1 MKRRQAEP
9 RQDPVKR
16 LRIEHRSP
24 TAQPF
29 ARDRSTQSSEL
40 ERAVRFRHVNPPSE
54 DENKNDADVDIIAIH
69 GLDTKSPDTW
79 VWKDLKN
86 PLQPTVNWLEDQNML
101 PALVGRARILT
112 CDWPADLYESSQL
125 IPRTIDEF
133 ARLLLDGI
141 QSHTRE
147 DRPILF
153 IASCLG
159 GIILMKALDMA
170 SQEYSSIRAATR
182 GVIFLATPFRGTSF
196 QDVAA
201 WVEPLLK
208 KWASIR
214 SENVTSLLHNTTQ
227 SFDLSELVRR
237 FTQLCKDQEY
247 EIFTFYERGVTDLSR
262 KLPRVL
268 GIWWS
273 TPKPLVDQSSA
284 TLDIVAHPLSLD
296 RSHVLMNKFQG
307 PDKDSDPD
315 YAKVSEKV
323 ECFLKK
329 IREGTL
335 LEKADVYMRDKHYTK
350 IIFQIQRL
358 SGEYLSMDQCYI
370 NLAIVEQLG
379 KERSGSLSSPFSL
392 SARWKVET
400 PAEKLQVK
408 LPRLFEPYKM
418 LDGSMKKPRRI
429 LIRGRAGIGK
439 TTLCK
444 KIVHDFNH
452 GNMWKGLFK
461 RVLWVPLRNLKS
473 NKPRNFEELF
483 HHEYFI
489 RQPEGEDHARRLSS
503 ALAKALKTVDERTL
517 FVLDGLDEVQNWNG
531 EQDNESL
538 FFSELLN
545 QPDVIITTRPH
556 AIFPTGFTQPDLEL
570 ETVGFYPNQ
579 VQHYLKKVVKD
590 PLIVRDIQLS
600 LRKHWLIRSLV
611 RIPIQL
617 DAFCLSWNDISKNPI
632 PETMTTIY
640 EAIVFR
646 LWKKD
651 IVRLRGKKPGPYYT
665 HARPWEI
672 EENTIPERELLER
685 FAFSGMYSNLVEFQP
700 EHQDAVH
707 KLVQPSRVNF
717 SFHDRL
723 GRLSFLRAS
732 DPSAD
737 ASNQSYHFLHLTFQE
752 FFAAQYF
759 VRQWKPKKCLEYLDL
774 NSKTLSTF
782 RVNPVDFLNQN
793 KYSSRY
799 DIVWRFTV
807 GLFDSKVEVPEFFDQ
822 LENGKRLDLLGP
834 THQRLVRHC
843 LCETDNSTY
852 LESRPELVNNLSQWL
867 LVECDLM
874 GPSFFVAD
882 TQIPDQLFQTA
893 LKTVDKDIDKT
904 VQILRALKWSVKR
917 YLSDATIEYLLA
929 LLQNA
934 DSVDVQYA
942 SMEALVGRSNLS
954 KDTIMKLVKLLQD
967 DNANVDARDASAKLI
982 GNQVE
987 LPEEIVTTLLTLLQN
1002 ENATTQTFAAKA
1014 LGEHSNLSKGAIT
1027 AIVALLECANSDID
1041 ARTDIERETQ
1051 WKFQVAVCKA
1061 LEKQSNLMEKAA
1073 GILENLQ
1080 ELLGSS
1086 HHKVRYAVATILKN
1100 QRKIS
1105 EQTATALVKLIKDDN
1120 DEIRNIAIKA
1130 LSKHSDLSEQ
1140 PAIALV
1146 QLLKDTSNWMIRN
1159 DVADTLNT
1167 QSKLS
1172 QNTHNIL
1179 ETLLQNA
1186 DASIQYFAAKALGL
1200 ESDLPNETF
1209 IDLMPFLENT
1219 DWNIRNLATKA
1230 LQKKSDLPKQSITTL
1245 IRHLEAED
1253 SETRKC
1259 ATKILRTQSNLEEED
1274 IMSLV
1279 KLLENANLE
1288 HNEWDM
1294 EFPRLF
1300 LEDNAE
1306 VLDRQPDLTQPVI
1319 SSLLALVKNPNK
1331 YWNIRRRAA
1340 RILGEQS
1347 NLSEIAI
1354 LTLVAALGNEND
1366 IRVGFTIAKVL
1377 TDQSNL
1383 PKKAIIDLK
1392 ALLKDQREDI
1402 QSAAAVALSNRPNL
1416 PEEIPNDTIM
1426 AIIRAILFEDSDINY
1441 DAYAALEFQSRLTK
1455 EAPITLVEQ
1464 LQSDDW
1470 RYSRDFTDILQNKS
1484 NLPENAMKALIRGL
1498 RYANERTLWRSIRV
1512 LGGQF
1517 QVSKKTAKVFVKM
1530 LRGADRHEVSRAI
1543 GHQPIFLEK
1552 VLRVL
1557 TSAPIHSFTMKYLYG
1572 SLIYR
1577 SFHEQCCLQI
1587 NEDSSLLINQPSG
1600 SLIAYIF
1607 DDDSHER
1614 LSYEQLSREVLKW
1627 KEFWGVP

>member
-16 LRIEHRSP
+16 LRIEHRSLTP
-24 TAQPF
+24 QPF

-86 PLQPTVNWLEDQNML
+86 PRQPAVNWLEDQNML

-262 KLPRVL
+262 KLSRVL

-323 ECFLKK
+323 ERFLKK

-350 IIFQIQRL
+350 MIFQIQRL

-408 LPRLFEPYKM
+408 LPRLFDPYKM

-444 KIVHDFNH
+444 KIV
-452 GNMWKGLFK
+452 
-461 RVLWVPLRNLKS
+461 PLRNLKS

-489 RQPEGEDHARRLSS
+489 RHPEGEDHARRLSS

-556 AIFPTGFTQPDLEL
+556 AIFPATFTQPDLEL
-570 ETVGFYPNQ
+570 ETVGFYPDQ
-579 VQHYLKKVVKD
+579 VQRYLEKVVND
-590 PLIVRDIQLS
+590 PFVVRGIQLS
-600 LRKHWLIRSLV
+600 LEQHWLIQSLV

-617 DAFCLSWNDISKNPI
+617 DAFCLSWNDIPKSPI

-646 LWKKD
+646 LWEKD
-651 IVRLRGKKPGPYYT
+651 IVRLRGKKPGAYYT
-665 HARPWEI
+665 HARRWEI
-672 EENTIPERELLER
+672 EENTMPERELLER

-707 KLVQPSRVNF
+707 KLVQPSRVEF

-723 GRLSFLRAS
+723 GRLSFLRTS

-759 VRQWKPKKCLEYLDL
+759 VRQWKSGECLEYLDL
-774 NSKTLSTF
+774 NSKTLNTS

-793 KYSSRY
+793 NYSSRY

-807 GLFDSKVEVPEFFDQ
+807 GLLDSEVEIPRFFDQ
-822 LENGKRLDLLGP
+822 LENGKQFDLLGP

-843 LCETDNSTY
+843 LYETDNSTY
-852 LESRPELVNNLSQWL
+852 LESRPELVNNLSQWFL
-867 LVECDLM
+867 LECDLM
-874 GPSFFVAD
+874 GPLSFVAD
-882 TQIPDQLFQTA
+882 TQIPDQLLQTA
-893 LKTVDKDIDKT
+893 LKTVDKDRHKT
-904 VQILRALKWSVKR
+904 VKILHALALSVKR

-942 SMEALVGRSNLS
+942 SMEALIGRSNLS
-954 KDTIMKLVKLLQD
+954 KDTIMKLVKLPQD
-967 DNANVDARDASAKLI
+967 DNANVDARNASAQLI

-1014 LGEHSNLSKGAIT
+1014 LGEHSNL
-1027 AIVALLECANSDID
+1027 
-1041 ARTDIERETQ
+1041 
-1051 WKFQVAVCKA
+1051 
-1061 LEKQSNLMEKAA
+1061 MEKAA
-1073 GILENLQ
+1073 GILETLQ

-1086 HHKVRYAVATILKN
+1086 HPKVRYAVATILKN

-1105 EQTATALVKLIKDDN
+1105 EQTATALVKLIKNDN
-1120 DEIRNIAIKA
+1120 DEIREIAIEA

-1140 PAIALV
+1140 PVIALV
-1146 QLLKDTSNWMIRN
+1146 QLLEDTSNWIIRN
-1159 DVADTLNT
+1159 
-1167 QSKLS
+1167 
-1172 QNTHNIL
+1172 NI
-1179 ETLLQNA
+1179 
-1186 DASIQYFAAKALGL
+1186 I
-1200 ESDLPNETF
+1200 
-1209 IDLMPFLENT
+1209 
-1219 DWNIRNLATKA
+1219 
-1230 LQKKSDLPKQSITTL
+1230 
-1245 IRHLEAED
+1245 
-1253 SETRKC
+1253 
-1259 ATKILRTQSNLEEED
+1259 
-1274 IMSLV
+1274 
-1279 KLLENANLE
+1279 
-1288 HNEWDM
+1288 
-1294 EFPRLF
+1294 
-1300 LEDNAE
+1300 
-1306 VLDRQPDLTQPVI
+1306 
-1319 SSLLALVKNPNK
+1319 
-1331 YWNIRRRAA
+1331 
-1340 RILGEQS
+1340 
-1347 NLSEIAI
+1347 
-1354 LTLVAALGNEND
+1354 
-1366 IRVGFTIAKVL
+1366 
-1377 TDQSNL
+1377 
-1383 PKKAIIDLK
+1383 
-1392 ALLKDQREDI
+1392 
-1402 QSAAAVALSNRPNL
+1402 
-1416 PEEIPNDTIM
+1416 
-1426 AIIRAILFEDSDINY
+1426 
-1441 DAYAALEFQSRLTK
+1441 
-1455 EAPITLVEQ
+1455 
-1464 LQSDDW
+1464 
-1470 RYSRDFTDILQNKS
+1470 
-1484 NLPENAMKALIRGL
+1484 
-1498 RYANERTLWRSIRV
+1498 
-1512 LGGQF
+1512 
-1517 QVSKKTAKVFVKM
+1517 
-1530 LRGADRHEVSRAI
+1530 
-1543 GHQPIFLEK
+1543 
-1552 VLRVL
+1552 
-1557 TSAPIHSFTMKYLYG
+1557 
-1572 SLIYR
+1572 
-1577 SFHEQCCLQI
+1577 
-1587 NEDSSLLINQPSG
+1587 
-1600 SLIAYIF
+1600 
-1607 DDDSHER
+1607 
-1614 LSYEQLSREVLKW
+1614 
-1627 KEFWGVP
+1627 